1 LNGRSRYPRVASLKT
16 AASFRAH
23 LDRSGIPLEFD
34 DELAAPAASPLA
46 QSIDVDGVRIGN
58 RFCILPM
65 EGWDGTR
72 GGEPS
77 DLTRRRWRHFGT
89 SGAKLMW
96 GGEAVAVR
104 HDGRANPHQL
114 MMSAGTVGAIAALR
128 EELVAAHRERFGS
141 NADRDLY
148 VGLQLTHSGRYARPD
163 VHDRPSPIAACTNP
177 ILDRRF
183 PNGVRVFED
192 GELDALVDDFVAAA
206 RLARDAGF
214 RFVDVKAC
222 HGYLGHELLGARTR
236 PGPYGGTLEGRTR
249 FMRRVI
255 EAIRNEAPGL
265 EIVVRLSVF
274 DTVPYCKRATDQIG
288 EPEHVSIP
296 ASGISPGFGV
306 VTSDDEIEAALDDA
320 RGVLR
325 LLDRMR
331 VRWICV
337 TAGSPYY
344 NPHVQRPAMF
354 PPLDGYEPPED
365 PLRGVWRQIHATAI
379 LKREFPHM
387 VVVGSA
393 YSYLQEWLPH
403 VAQRNIREGLCDFV
417 GLGRIALSYPD
428 LPADVLSG
436 APLKRASFCRTFSDC
451 TTGPRLGLVS
461 GCYPLDKFYGGRAEA
476 VQIRQHRVHVTET

>member
-1 LNGRSRYPRVASLKT
+1 MNSTKYPRVASLKT
-16 AASFRAH
+16 AAAFRRH
-23 LDRSGIPLEFD
+23 LQESGIPLTFD
-34 DELAAPAASPLA
+34 DALAAPAASPLA
-46 QSIDVDGVRIGN
+46 QSMEVDGVRVGN

-72 GGEPS
+72 DGEPT
-77 DLTRRRWRHFGT
+77 DLTRRRWRNFGT

-114 MMSAGTVGAIAALR
+114 MMSPRTVGAIAALR
-128 EELVAAHRERFGS
+128 EELVAAHRERFGA
-141 NADRDLY
+141 NADGDLH

-163 VHDRPSPIAACTNP
+163 VYDRPAPIAACSNP

-192 GELDALVDDFVAAA
+192 AELDALVDDFVAAA
-206 RLARDAGF
+206 RLAHDAGF

-236 PGPYGGTLEGRTR
+236 SGPYGGSMEGRTH

-255 EAIRNEAPGL
+255 EAIRADVSGL
-265 EIVVRLSVF
+265 GIVVRLSAF
-274 DTVPYCKRATDQIG
+274 DTVPYRKRPTDLIG
-288 EPEHVSIP
+288 EPEDHSQLTT
-296 ASGISPGFGV
+296 GFGV
-306 VTSDDEIEAALDDA
+306 VGSDDQLDAALDDA
-320 RGVLR
+320 RAVLQMLDGLGVK
-325 LLDRMR
+325 
-331 VRWICV
+331 WICV
-337 TAGSPYY
+337 SGGSPYY
-344 NPHVQRPAMF
+344 NPHVQRPATF

-365 PLRGVWRQIHATAI
+365 PLRGVWRQIQATAI
-379 LKREFPHM
+379 LKRDFPQM
-387 VVVGSA
+387 VFVGSA

-403 VAQRNIREGLCDFV
+403 VGQRNVREGLCDFV

-436 APLKRASFCRTFSDC
+436 APLKRAAFCRTFSDC

-461 GCYPLDKFYGGRAEA
+461 GCYPLDPFYTARPEA
-476 VQIRQHRVHVTET
+476 VRIRDVRTHAR

>member
-1 LNGRSRYPRVASLKT
+1 MNSTTYPRVASLKT
-16 AASFRAH
+16 AEAFRRH
-23 LDRSGIPLEFD
+23 LEQSGIPLAFD
-34 DELAAPAASPLA
+34 DALAAPAASPLA
-46 QSIDVDGVRIGN
+46 QPIEVDGVRVGN

-72 GGEPS
+72 DGEPT
-77 DLTRRRWRHFGT
+77 DLTRRRWRNFGT

-114 MMSAGTVGAIAALR
+114 MMSSRTVGAIAALR
-128 EELVAAHRERFGS
+128 EELVTAHRERFGA
-141 NADRDLY
+141 NADSDLY

-163 VHDRPSPIAACTNP
+163 VYDRPAPIAACSNP

-192 GELDALVDDFVAAA
+192 AELDALVDDFVAAA

-236 PGPYGGTLEGRTR
+236 SGPYGGSVEGRTR

-255 EAIRNEAPGL
+255 EAIRADVAGL
-265 EIVVRLSVF
+265 AIVVRLSAF
-274 DTVPYCKRATDQIG
+274 DTVPYRKRPDGAGEAEKRPLDQ
-288 EPEHVSIP
+288 EV
-296 ASGISPGFGV
+296 AVGFGV
-306 VTSDDEIEAALDDA
+306 VSSDEHLDAALDDA
-320 RGVLR
+320 RAVLR
-325 LLDRMR
+325 MLEGLG
-331 VRWICV
+331 VKWVCV
-337 TAGSPYY
+337 SGGSPYY
-344 NPHVQRPAMF
+344 NPHVQRPATF

-365 PLRGVWRQIHATAI
+365 PLRGVWRQIQATAI
-379 LKREFPHM
+379 LKRDFPRM
-387 VVVGSA
+387 VFVGSA

-403 VAQRNIREGLCDFV
+403 VGQRNVREGLCDFV

-428 LPADVLSG
+428 LPSDVLSG
-436 APLKRASFCRTFSDC
+436 APLKRAAFCRTFSDC

-461 GCYPLDKFYGGRAEA
+461 GCYPLDPFYTARPEA
-476 VQIRQHRVHVTET
+476 VRVRDVRTHAREEVR